1 MGENFGHSEGLQMSQ
16 GGKKLSFKV
25 VVLGAVSVGKT
36 SLSIQYVESNFVQA
50 KATIAAAFHTK
61 SLNING
67 VRVDL
72 QIWDTAGQEK
82 FRSLTPM
89 YYREC
94 AAALVVYD
102 LTKEDTLETA
112 EYWIKELR
120 EKESPYSIILV
131 GNKSDMVKDL
141 GAATE
146 GGRALAEQLG
156 LQYYTAS
163 AKTGDGVSDIFQHL
177 VSKLPIEE
185 KTARNASTVNVAS
198 SSAPRSSQSSDCN
211 C

>member
-1 MGENFGHSEGLQMSQ
+1 M
-16 GGKKLSFKV
+16 
-25 VVLGAVSVGKT
+25 
-36 SLSIQYVESNFVQA
+36 
-50 KATIAAAFHTK
+50 
-61 SLNING
+61 
-67 VRVDL
+67 RVDL

-102 LTKEDTLETA
+102 LGKPETLETA

-120 EKESPYSIILV
+120 EKENPYCILLV
-131 GNKSDMVKDL
+131 GNKSDTVANL
-141 GAATE
+141 GEATAA
-146 GGRALAEQLG
+146 GRALADQAK
-156 LQYYTAS
+156 LQYFVAS
-163 AKTGDGVSDIFQHL
+163 AKSGEGVNDVSFFALVLFLFSRMFLQIFSHL

-185 KTARNASTVNVAS
+185 RGAAGVAKPQTVSVAPAAPKT
-198 SSAPRSSQSSDCN
+198 QSSDCG